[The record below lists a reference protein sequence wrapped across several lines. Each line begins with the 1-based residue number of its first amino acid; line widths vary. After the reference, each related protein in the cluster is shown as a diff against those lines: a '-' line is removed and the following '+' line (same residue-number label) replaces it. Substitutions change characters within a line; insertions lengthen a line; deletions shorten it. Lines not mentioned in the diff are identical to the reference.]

1 MMKTIFT
8 SLFLFVIISSIAQNV
23 TITPSG
29 ITPASGGVQ
38 KMTYEQI
45 LAISDP
51 EIGDIVIDISNKTLR
66 MWNGTEWSYFLSALS
81 QNNVILTGSSIAG
94 DSIEYITSIDFD
106 SNNNRY
112 IAGVYT
118 GSIIFGT
125 DTLYHS
131 GGTFTTFLL
140 KQDSEGVI
148 QWFKISTGSGGLI
161 PWKMRIDSNDNI
173 FIAGDLEGEVNLW
186 DAGGTLTSDGANED
200 ITVIKLNNNGIP
212 LWNKVFGGSQV
223 DNLVAIDLDG
233 VEDLVITGKFRDK
246 ADFDGNSLTSL
257 GNTDTFI
264 AKLSSSTGGVSFLKQ
279 LGNAYNVDV
288 YDLKVNSAG
297 HYIIAGEY
305 GDVLN
310 AGSFTL
316 PAPSL
321 YNSNFF
327 LLKLNPVLN
336 SYLEGEGFGNSDGNS
351 GFLLIDDD
359 DNIYFSGVTED
370 SLNTGNFSTRI
381 PTSSNT
387 KTEPEIAFILKLSN
401 DFEYEDIF
409 YYEGAFLS
417 SIRMAM
423 NNEGN
428 IMTGFL
434 TSSFIRLGNSSYFS
448 NKSAKSILGEIDPH
462 QGILLWS
469 DEIIG
474 QSNTLDLKIDTDG
487 NAWAAGINGGD
498 LRFGNTHLIA
508 PQNYFED
515 PGQIDAFIIKVVK

>member
-1 MMKTIFT
+1 MKTILT
-8 SLFLFVIISSIAQNV
+8 SFFLFVFIGSIAQNV

-81 QNNVILTGSSIAG
+81 QNNVILTGSSVAG

-112 IAGVYT
+112 IT
-118 GSIIFGT
+118 GLYNGSVIFGT

-131 GGTFTTFLL
+131 GGQYTTYLV

-148 QWFKISTGSGGLI
+148 QWIKTSTGTGALI
-161 PWKMRIDSNDNI
+161 PLKMRVDSNDNI

-200 ITVIKLNNNGIP
+200 VAVIKLDNNGIP
-212 LWNKVFGGSQV
+212 LWNKVFGGSQG

-233 VEDLVITGKFRDK
+233 VEDLVISGQFRDK
-246 ADFDGNSLTSL
+246 ADFDGNSLTSF
-257 GNTDTFI
+257 GNQDTFI
-264 AKLSSSTGGVSFLKQ
+264 AKLSSNTGSVSFLKQ
-279 LGNAYNVDV
+279 LGNAYNVEV

-310 AGSFTL
+310 AGGITL
-316 PAPSL
+316 PAPTL

-327 LLKLNPVLN
+327 LLKLNPILN

-359 DNIYFSGVTED
+359 DNIYFSGITND
-370 SLNTGNFSTRI
+370 SLKTGNYQTII
-381 PTSSNT
+381 PTSSHT
-387 KTEPEIAFILKLSN
+387 KTEPEIAFIMKLTS
-401 DFEYEDIF
+401 DFDHEDIF
-409 YYEGAFLS
+409 YYEGASLS

-434 TSSFIRLGNSSYFS
+434 TGTFIRLGSSSYFS
-448 NKSAKSILGEIDPH
+448 NNSAKSILGEIDPN

-487 NAWAAGINGGD
+487 NAWTVGINGGD

-508 PQNYFED
+508 PQNFFED
-515 PGQIDAFIIKVVK
+515 PNQIDAFMIKVVK

>member
-1 MMKTIFT
+1 MKTILT
-8 SLFLFVIISSIAQNV
+8 SVFLFVIISSIAQNV

-29 ITPASGGVQ
+29 ITPASGGIQ

-81 QNNVILTGSSIAG
+81 QNNVILTGSNVVG
-94 DSIEYITSIDFD
+94 DSLEYITTIDFD

-112 IAGVYT
+112 ITGVYN
-118 GSIIFGT
+118 GSVIFGT

-131 GGTFTTFLL
+131 AGEYTTYLV
-140 KQDSEGVI
+140 KQDSAGVV
-148 QWFKISTGSGGLI
+148 QWVKTSTGTGSLI
-161 PWKMRIDSNDNI
+161 PWEMTIDSNDNI
-173 FIAGDLEGEVNLW
+173 FIAGDLKGGINLW
-186 DAGGTLTSDGANED
+186 DAGGTLTSDGSNED
-200 ITVIKLNNNGIP
+200 VAVIKLDKDGIP
-212 LWNKVFGGSQV
+212 LWNKVFGGSDE
-223 DNLVAIDLDG
+223 DNVKAIDLDG
-233 VEDLVITGKFRDK
+233 LEDLVITGWFQDK
-246 ADFDGNSLTSL
+246 ADFDSNSLTSL
-257 GNTDTFI
+257 GGRDTFI
-264 AKLSSSTGGVSFLKQ
+264 AKLSNSTGSVSFLKQ

-305 GDVLN
+305 GDVLS

-336 SYLEGEGFGNSDGNS
+336 SYLEGEGFGNSDGSS
-351 GFLLIDDD
+351 GSLIIDDE

-370 SLNTGNFSTRI
+370 SLKTGNYQTNI

-387 KTEPEIAFILKLSN
+387 KTEPEIAFILKLAS
-401 DFEYEDIF
+401 DFEHQDIF
-409 YYEGAFLS
+409 YYEGASLS
-417 SIRMAM
+417 SIRMTM

-448 NKSAKSILGEIDPH
+448 NKSAKSILGEIDPN

-474 QSNTLDLKIDTDG
+474 QSNTLDLKIDTEG
-487 NAWAAGINGGD
+487 NAWAVGINGGD

-508 PQNYFED
+508 PYNYFED
-515 PGQIDAFIIKVVK
+515 LNQIDGFMIKVVK